1 MSDKIRIFTDGGYS
15 IPRNIGVWAFVVVEG
30 NKDIYED
37 SGKLKNSTSNRA
49 ELTAFLRALETAQV
63 FDSVEII
70 SDSQY
75 VVKGYNHWIKKWE
88 KSGWKKK
95 KNIDLWK
102 DVLELKHESKHV
114 KVKWVKGHNGNKW
127 NEYVDKMTKI

>member
-1 MSDKIRIFTDGGYS
+1 M
-15 IPRNIGVWAFVVVEG
+15 WAFVVVEG